1 MGQWQVWEQ
10 VFKEVGEE
18 LVEIEVSF
26 FEEETLKGD
35 NVRVENSRLYLFLF
49 YLFSYFQ
56 IVRD

>member
-1 MGQWQVWEQ
+1 M
-10 VFKEVGEE
+10 
-18 LVEIEVSF
+18 EIEVSF